1 MSINMGNKAFQER
14 VLRIRGGLPILKAF
28 GFEEDTANNK
38 LTLKKYDS
46 VLFKKGIAHLED
58 VLFKCYEQKEVEMK
72 AARQDLKR
80 QLSQNSF
87 TNDDE
92 PEKEINFWN
101 SVDFDQSDYDK
112 LELGSVEKISH

>member
-1 MSINMGNKAFQER
+1 VSVVKTCLKTINLYTGNVVKHPNEQKYMSINMGNKAFQER
-14 VLRIRGGLPILKAF
+14 VLQIRGGLPILKAF

-72 AARQDLKR
+72 AAR
-80 QLSQNSF
+80 
-87 TNDDE
+87 
-92 PEKEINFWN
+92 
-101 SVDFDQSDYDK
+101 
-112 LELGSVEKISH
+112 